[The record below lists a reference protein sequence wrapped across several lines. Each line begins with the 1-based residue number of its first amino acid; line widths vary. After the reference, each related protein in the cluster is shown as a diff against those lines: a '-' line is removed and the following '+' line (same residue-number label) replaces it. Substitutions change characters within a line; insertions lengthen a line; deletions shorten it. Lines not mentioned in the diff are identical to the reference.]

1 MESTK
6 KESVTA
12 LAFIE
17 NCLQEYANLDA
28 GIKFSNSQMDKEI
41 LEIRGKYCDELTTLG
56 EQKEKAFEELKKFA
70 NENQK
75 ALFSVKRS
83 MATKYGNF
91 GFRSGKSR
99 FRLSPFQNWNSITA
113 MLKEIL
119 PQYVRIEYAP
129 AKDKLL
135 QDRNVNEVNKF
146 FPVLGLSV
154 VQDENFYID
163 LNK

>member
-1 MESTK
+1 MENK
-6 KESVTA
+6 NKESVTA

-28 GIKFSNSQMDKEI
+28 GIKFSNSQMDQEI

-56 EQKEKAFEELKKFA
+56 EQKEKRFNELRDFA
-70 NENQK
+70 LENQH
-75 ALFSVKRS
+75 ALFSIKRS
-83 MATKYGNF
+83 LETKFGKF
-91 GFRSGKSR
+91 GFRFGKAR
-99 FRLSPFQNWNSITA
+99 FAISDLTNWNSVTA
-113 MLKEIL
+113 MLKQLL
-119 PQYVRIEYAP
+119 PQYVKVEYSP

-135 QDRNVNEVNKF
+135 QDRNMNEVNKF

>member
-1 MESTK
+1 MKSIK

-28 GIKFSNSQMDKEI
+28 GIKFSNSQMDQEI

-56 EQKEKAFEELKKFA
+56 EQKEKRFNELRDFA
-70 NENQK
+70 TENQD
-75 ALFSVKRS
+75 ALFSIKRS
-83 MATKYGNF
+83 FATKFGNF
-91 GFRSGKSR
+91 GFRTGKSR
-99 FRLSPFQNWNSITA
+99 FSLSPFQNWNSITA

-119 PQYVRIEYAP
+119 PQYVRIEYSP

-135 QDRNVNEVNKF
+135 QDRNMNEVNKF

-154 VQDENFYID
+154 IQDENFFID
-163 LNK
+163 INK